1 MLPPLQLCRLLRGG
15 VDWNSS
21 SSLIAFASAGRL
33 LRGGVDWNSFVSVF
47 LAVSF
52 LSPPSRRRGL
62 KSLKQPHLTPIP
74 VASFAE
80 AWIEM
85 LYLRLYHPLV
95 EVASFAEA
103 WIEIKVGIADFR
115 ICKSPPSRRRGLK
128 LLCLRSSGTSQSRLL
143 RGGVDWNKLF
153 ITFSKS
159 VFSRLLR
166 GGVDWNCGCRNCCKT
181 YNVASFAEA
190 WIEIIYRDTYDISD

>member
-1 MLPPLQLCRLLRGG
+1 MSPPSRRRGLKFFFLFDCLCFCG
-15 VDWNSS
+15 
-21 SSLIAFASAGRL
+21 
-33 LRGGVDWNSFVSVF
+33 
-47 LAVSF
+47 
-52 LSPPSRRRGL
+52 SPPSRRRGL

-143 RGGVDWNKLF
+143 RGGVD
-153 ITFSKS
+153 
-159 VFSRLLR
+159 
-166 GGVDWNCGCRNCCKT
+166 
-181 YNVASFAEA
+181 
-190 WIEIIYRDTYDISD
+190 